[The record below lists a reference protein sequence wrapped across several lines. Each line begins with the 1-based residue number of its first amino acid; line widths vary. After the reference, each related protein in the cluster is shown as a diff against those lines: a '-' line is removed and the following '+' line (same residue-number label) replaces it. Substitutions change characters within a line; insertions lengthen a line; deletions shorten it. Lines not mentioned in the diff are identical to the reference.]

1 MLMRRLLAHLRNEN
15 WFAVV
20 LDLLV
25 VIVGLFLGL
34 QIDTWWEA
42 QKDARLEAAYLLDIR
57 EDFERNKFELQ
68 NSIGGLETIARN
80 MLDLQQQC
88 ALPAPS
94 LSVTELNERFRS
106 IHSMPTFI
114 PASRAYANLTGSG
127 DLKLI
132 RSRQLKNALA
142 EYYAAAEVTA
152 LVQSTHEMELVQTF
166 QPYIIDHLDYAAVR
180 PKDRVDDLRL
190 PPPIDEASIL
200 KALATRNFRNI
211 VAQKWVITTDLLD
224 QHRGMLKRTN
234 EVLQLVE

>member
-1 MLMRRLLAHLRNEN
+1 
-15 WFAVV
+15 
-20 LDLLV
+20 
-25 VIVGLFLGL
+25 
-34 QIDTWWEA
+34 
-42 QKDARLEAAYLLDIR
+42 
-57 EDFERNKFELQ
+57 
-68 NSIGGLETIARN
+68 
-80 MLDLQQQC
+80 
-88 ALPAPS
+88 
-94 LSVTELNERFRS
+94 
-106 IHSMPTFI
+106 
-114 PASRAYANLTGSG
+114 
-127 DLKLI
+127 
-132 RSRQLKNALA
+132 LA

>member
-57 EDFERNKFELQ
+57 EDFERNKSELQ

-94 LSVTELNERFRS
+94 LSVTELNERFR
-106 IHSMPTFI
+106 
-114 PASRAYANLTGSG
+114 
-127 DLKLI
+127 
-132 RSRQLKNALA
+132 
-142 EYYAAAEVTA
+142 
-152 LVQSTHEMELVQTF
+152 
-166 QPYIIDHLDYAAVR
+166 
-180 PKDRVDDLRL
+180 
-190 PPPIDEASIL
+190 
-200 KALATRNFRNI
+200 
-211 VAQKWVITTDLLD
+211 
-224 QHRGMLKRTN
+224 
-234 EVLQLVE
+234 